1 MQIITKSLHG
11 RITKH
16 ESDYMGRWTYVTFAT
31 KRSNLIFVINIYK
44 PCKASIHKAGPMTVY
59 RQQWTTLR
67 QQGIQTPDPR
77 EQFDKD
83 LLVLLH
89 SIQEQQHQ
97 IILIGDFNE
106 PKSKSK
112 LLEKLYSMGLR
123 DMVSD
128 RHRNLPNFRT
138 YFRGTTAIDYGL
150 CSMSLLPH
158 ITLSTYEPFS
168 TTTHSDHRGII
179 IDFHSKTLLGKQH
192 HLTTPTTRGLHSTNE
207 KQTKKF
213 LQYLA
218 KYWTDYNIEDRI
230 HQAANPSL
238 PNKNYVNSSTK
249 LMTTSQGFYSK
260 QKNVLHSRID
270 PHGPRN

>member
-1 MQIITKSLHG
+1 
-11 RITKH
+11 
-16 ESDYMGRWTYVTFAT
+16 
-31 KRSNLIFVINIYK
+31 
-44 PCKASIHKAGPMTVY
+44 
-59 RQQWTTLR
+59 
-67 QQGIQTPDPR
+67 
-77 EQFDKD
+77 
-83 LLVLLH
+83 
-89 SIQEQQHQ
+89 
-97 IILIGDFNE
+97 
-106 PKSKSK
+106 
-112 LLEKLYSMGLR
+112 MGLR

-179 IDFHSKTLLGKQH
+179 IDFHSKTLFGKQH